1 MYSERIYCLDSPNLI
16 IEIHK
21 RFTLLKEIKAFNK
34 VLTIIEKLFGF
45 SNKMI
50 IKIEKHLKIDLKI
63 KSKSSY

>member
-16 IEIHK
+16 IKIYK
-21 RFTLLKEIKAFNK
+21 RFILLKEIKASNK

-50 IKIEKHLKIDLKI
+50 KIEKIDLKI